1 MILLQPT
8 LALFQFTP
16 FELLIIGLLALLI
29 FGRRLPEV
37 GKSLGKGIVEF
48 KKGLSGI
55 EDNVQQASHQPPPA
69 SPAPPAANAWQ
80 QQNAALPANPYQ
92 APASPQ
98 QAGGAAAPP
107 MQGQPHTVG
116 RHDAPHA

>member
-1 MILLQPT
+1 MTPTQPT

-55 EDNVQQASHQPPPA
+55 EDNVQQGGQQPPPPPANNWQQQNQSLPPPA
-69 SPAPPAANAWQ
+69 SPQ
-80 QQNAALPANPYQ
+80 QPLGTA
-92 APASPQ
+92 
-98 QAGGAAAPP
+98 P
-107 MQGQPHTVG
+107 MQGQPNTVG
-116 RHDAPHA
+116 RHDAPHS